1 MPDEAVVTNEPVK
14 APADEGEA
22 EEEPEIKIPARRRRA
37 SDDEAEEGA
46 DEFHDAENADEAG
59 EHGDNLIGILR
70 RPIRLPTIS
79 TKIFNFGDPAPG
91 DDEEADDPVEDKAA
105 PAVSASAAPGADW
118 GDEEEEEGDKEDEEG
133 AVDTVAKEGE
143 KEPKALRIKREP
155 FEVPMQGHSAWLH
168 DDRFDEAEAAAHE
181 E

>member
-22 EEEPEIKIPARRRRA
+22 EEEPEIKIPARRMRA

-79 TKIFNFGDPAPG
+79 TKIFNFGDILRQGTTRKQTIPSKTRQLLLCQLQQRLG
-91 DDEEADDPVEDKAA
+91 QT
-105 PAVSASAAPGADW
+105 GAM
-118 GDEEEEEGDKEDEEG
+118 
-133 AVDTVAKEGE
+133 
-143 KEPKALRIKREP
+143 KRKKKGTRRTKR
-155 FEVPMQGHSAWLH
+155 VL
-168 DDRFDEAEAAAHE
+168 
-181 E
+181 